1 VVKDLWALRL
11 QSLVDKFDESLD
23 VADNNTSAEIF
34 SSQPSAIDAIEDK
47 SSSSSTARKVTDNP
61 LLEETLGLCYLGTL
75 LLRLPVS
82 IGDIYR

>member
-1 VVKDLWALRL
+1 MVKDLWALRL

-23 VADNNTSAEIF
+23 AADSNGSAEIF
-34 SSQPSAIDAIEDK
+34 SSQASAIDAVEDK
-47 SSSSSTARKVTDNP
+47 SPSSSTARKVTDNP
-61 LLEETLGLCYLGTL
+61 LLEESLGLCYLGTL